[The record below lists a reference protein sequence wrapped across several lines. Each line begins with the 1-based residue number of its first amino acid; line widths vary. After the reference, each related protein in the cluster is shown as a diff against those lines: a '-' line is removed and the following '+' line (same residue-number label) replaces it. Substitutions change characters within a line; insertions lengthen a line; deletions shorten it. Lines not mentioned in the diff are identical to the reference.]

1 MTEQLSPV
9 KWDFPEVSNVWLRCR
24 RFRNHLVKVKTRQ
37 NIQRSTTA
45 SINLK
50 AISYNISEIRERIGD
65 RRDLMAVVKADGY
78 GHGSVKVSLSALKG
92 GADCLGVALPEEGEQ
107 LRKAGIEVPILVLGL
122 IQPEEAYKVVDFR
135 LDQTVCTLELA
146 EALEQEARKVSIQ
159 VNVHVK
165 VDTGMGR
172 IGVTPQD
179 ALSLVR
185 RISRFKNLKLMGI
198 FSHLSS
204 ADEADKTLA
213 KKQIAIFESVV
224 REIEASGIEIPK
236 KHIANSA
243 GVLDLPESYYDLVR
257 PGIMIYGLYPSMDVS
272 RSIKLKPAMTLKTKV
287 INLKSISEGTPISY
301 GRTFYTEK
309 DTLVA
314 TLPVGYADGY
324 SRLLSNQAYVL
335 IKGRR
340 ATLIGRVCM
349 DMCMI
354 DVTGIKG
361 VKPGDEVILF
371 GEDPSVD
378 EIARMIGT
386 INYEIVCC
394 VGKRVPRI
402 YVD

>member
-1 MTEQLSPV
+1 
-9 KWDFPEVSNVWLRCR
+9 
-24 RFRNHLVKVKTRQ
+24 
-37 NIQRSTTA
+37 
-45 SINLK
+45 
-50 AISYNISEIRERIGD
+50 
-65 RRDLMAVVKADGY
+65 MAVVKADGY

-179 ALSLVR
+179 ALSFVR

-272 RSIKLKPAMTLKTKV
+272 RSIKLKPAMTLITKV
-287 INLKSISEGTPISY
+287 IYLKSVSEGTPISY

-354 DVTGIKG
+354 DVTGIEG

-402 YVD
+402 YVDG